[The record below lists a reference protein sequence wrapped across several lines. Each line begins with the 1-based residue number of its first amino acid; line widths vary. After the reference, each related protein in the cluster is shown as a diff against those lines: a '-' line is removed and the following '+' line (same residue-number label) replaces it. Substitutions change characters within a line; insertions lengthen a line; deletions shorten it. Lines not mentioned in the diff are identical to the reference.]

1 MACISQESDRLSIIE
16 PSRRGMEIAS
26 QIVKTMDTYNKNPD
40 TIYSVKKQIIRE
52 LLDLDTVPKFIVQ
65 TNPLEHSTVAND
77 CFIDVFG
84 WAEPQTKVVVNGRR
98 LALSDDG
105 LFMENVHLSR
115 DNTIVVEA
123 EHKKGKKII
132 VRSFEVL
139 Y

>member
-1 MACISQESDRLSIIE
+1 
-16 PSRRGMEIAS
+16 MEIVS
-26 QIVKTMDTYNKNPD
+26 QVVKTMDTYNKNPD
-40 TIYSVKKQIIRE
+40 TLYNVKKQIINE
-52 LLDLDTVPKFIVQ
+52 LLDLDITPQILVQ

-77 CFIDVFG
+77 SAIDVFG
-84 WAEPQTKVVVNGRR
+84 WAEPETKVVINGRR
-98 LALSDDG
+98 LSLSDDG

-123 EHKKGKKII
+123 EHKRGKKNI